1 MLFKKKNKTNFVKW
15 GITAGFFQC
24 LYILLVILLLNSLNF
39 VGEKVDNFLS
49 GGLFMLLL
57 FVFSVMISGVLVLG
71 KPILLILRKK
81 ISEAI
86 STFFVTLVTIFVIF
100 VIVSIIIFA

>member
-15 GITAGFFQC
+15 GITAGFLEC
-24 LYILLVILLLNSLNF
+24 LYILLVILLLNGLDLAGKN
-39 VGEKVDNFLS
+39 VDNFLS
-49 GGLFMLLL
+49 GSLFMLLL
-57 FVFSVMISGVLVLG
+57 FVFSVLISGVLVLG

-86 STFFVTLVTIFVIF
+86 STFFVTLVTVFVIF